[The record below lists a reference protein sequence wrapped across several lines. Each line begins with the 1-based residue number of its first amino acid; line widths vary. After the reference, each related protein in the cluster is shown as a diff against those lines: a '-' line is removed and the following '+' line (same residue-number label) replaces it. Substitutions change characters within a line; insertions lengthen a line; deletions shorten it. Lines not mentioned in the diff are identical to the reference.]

1 MFCRWLF
8 VLLYFFFWSLCCLF
22 FFDVRILIAPLVS
35 SNSSFIID
43 YLSYEHNF
51 SYIDWLLVICMDNLI
66 EATSCIVFPK
76 LGTGEDFKSW
86 IHGVVK
92 YFLRSRIGDAL
103 TVNQVCQVIIEKG
116 WTSWIPLRGWGND
129 YKCVFI
135 NLMYRYIYIYRVYI
149 VKKRKYFYGMT
160 FFPRWR
166 RTSQICCYSTK
177 R

>member
-1 MFCRWLF
+1 MMLLQLNYPYRWPTISQYNWNYVRMTSSLLWKKSLKIPKGQSEF
-8 VLLYFFFWSLCCLF
+8 VHQ
-22 FFDVRILIAPLVS
+22 RRT
-35 SNSSFIID
+35 
-43 YLSYEHNF
+43 
-51 SYIDWLLVICMDNLI
+51 DN
-66 EATSCIVFPK
+66 TMTK
-76 LGTGEDFKSW
+76 RKSW
-86 IHGVVK
+86 IQGVVK
-92 YFLRSRIGDAL
+92 YFLRSRICDAL